1 MLKRQKNILGPV
13 IRQLR
18 LKKDLTQE
26 RFVAKL
32 NVLGWDLS
40 RDTFAKLESQV
51 RWIADSEVPF
61 LATALEV
68 DPGELFKLARQKSSA
83 GASK

>member
-1 MLKRQKNILGPV
+1 M

-61 LATALEV
+61 LAAALEV

-83 GASK
+83 NTSK

>member
-1 MLKRQKNILGPV
+1 VLKNKKNILGPV

-32 NVLGWDLS
+32 NLLGWDLS

-51 RWIADSEVPF
+51 RWIPDSEVPI
-61 LATALEV
+61 LAAALDV
-68 DPGELFKLARQKSSA
+68 DPGELFKLAAKKPTIKA
-83 GASK
+83 G